1 MIIERYKSYLWN
13 IYFTVTQRMSDKK
26 ISRRKLL
33 RNCSAG
39 AGIGIAGL
47 SGNALAAKPAEHK
60 EIKKLEQS
68 PEVRSIL
75 AEFGLKKIPNKETAE
90 TAEVNGDNFSL
101 KTTKIDFGYGDLLVG
116 DVNGDITTVFSFD
129 ETSGKQ
135 VPGSKYDD
143 IPSGTEAWIYG
154 SADGTTF
161 LRTATATEREAALST
176 VSVKDVDSVI
186 TYTRSD
192 INTLRV
198 DVTDPEE
205 AGLNPAE
212 YELKSEPTT
221 MGSVSESNST
231 DVPTNELIRFEITPG
246 GVDTASFSPESAE
259 LQPASISGPARVV
272 AQKVATSLGLGSL
285 GALTDSCEVKAVGCL
300 ASFVGSISGCIKC
313 APACVGSPTG
323 VGLIICILCVFG
335 VCGYLLSAYSCSVAM
350 DCFANA

>member
-1 MIIERYKSYLWN
+1 M
-13 IYFTVTQRMSDKK
+13 TQKESDKK

-47 SGNALAAKPAEHK
+47 SGNALAAKPTEHK
-60 EIKKLEQS
+60 EIKKIEQS

-75 AEFGLKKIPNKETAE
+75 SDLGLNKIPNKHTAE
-90 TAEVNGDNFSL
+90 TAEINGDKLSL
-101 KTTKIDFGYGDLLVG
+101 KTTKVDFGYGQLLVG
-116 DVNGDITTVFSFD
+116 DLNGDITTVFSLD
-129 ETSGKQ
+129 ETSQKQ
-135 VPGSKYDD
+135 VPGDKYDN

-161 LRTATATEREAALST
+161 LRTTTDTEREAALST

-186 TYTRSD
+186 TYIRSD

-205 AGLNPAE
+205 AGLDPTE
-212 YELKSEPTT
+212 YEIKNEPTT
-221 MGSVSESNST
+221 MGPESSST
-231 DVPTNELIRFEITPG
+231 NVPTNEFIRFEITLG
-246 GVDTASFSPESAE
+246 GVDTASFSPESTE

-272 AQKVATSLGLGSL
+272 AQKVATSLGFASL
-285 GALTDSCEVKAVGCL
+285 GALTDSCEVKAAGCL
-300 ASFVGSISGCIKC
+300 ASFIGSISGCIKC

-323 VGLIICILCVFG
+323 IGIPICILCVFG
-335 VCGYLLSAYSCSVAM
+335 VCGYLLSAYSCTVAM